1 VHLSRGPPEDDKTRS
16 DEMKKQGYTII
27 GYLATEIGLFT
38 REDLADLLTRIDERE
53 SESELAA

>member
-1 VHLSRGPPEDDKTRS
+1 
-16 DEMKKQGYTII
+16 MKKQGYTII

>member
-1 VHLSRGPPEDDKTRS
+1 
-16 DEMKKQGYTII
+16 MKKQGYTII
-27 GYLATEIGLFT
+27 GNLATETGLFT